1 MANKNKEIEDK
12 QRSREAVT
20 KGLLLIE
27 IIPRNRPRIRMRNR
41 PMIKNKKSERHK
53 IPKAYSQ
60 KRDLI

>member
-27 IIPRNRPRIRMRNR
+27 IIPRNRDRRAPR
-41 PMIKNKKSERHK
+41 KE
-53 IPKAYSQ
+53 
-60 KRDLI
+60 